1 MVNHLN
7 IGIHSLQVATLNTK
21 MLTNMSEKKN
31 YILRIIGKSA
41 GFPKINPES
50 QAKSKKYNLN
60 DMSNIHSSVTCLF
73 PFSWL

>member
-1 MVNHLN
+1 
-7 IGIHSLQVATLNTK
+7 
-21 MLTNMSEKKN
+21 MLAGMPKKEKC
-31 YILRIIGKSA
+31 ILRMIGKSV

-50 QAKSKKYNLN
+50 QAKSEKCNLN

>member
-7 IGIHSLQVATLNTK
+7 IGIHSLQVATLNTR
-21 MLTNMSEKKN
+21 MLTNMSEKKSM
-31 YILRIIGKSA
+31 LRIIGKSA

-50 QAKSKKYNLN
+50 QAKSEKYNLN